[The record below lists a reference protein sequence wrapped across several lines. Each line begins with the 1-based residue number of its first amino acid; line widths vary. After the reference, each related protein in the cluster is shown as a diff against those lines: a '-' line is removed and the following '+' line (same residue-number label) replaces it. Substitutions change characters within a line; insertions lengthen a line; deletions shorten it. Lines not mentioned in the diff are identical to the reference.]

1 MREEDWY
8 FIDKKQD
15 VNTRLL
21 SSFNTNTLSNSI
33 TSINN
38 SAQQLQLLTVSLRN
52 SSTETNFASKFLLT
66 SYLSWTL
73 GLTNLPHPYSYII
86 ESLHSII
93 CI

>member
-38 SAQQLQLLTVSLRN
+38 SAQQLQLLTVSL
-52 SSTETNFASKFLLT
+52 ETHQQRLT
-66 SYLSWTL
+66 
-73 GLTNLPHPYSYII
+73 LPPSFY
-86 ESLHSII
+86 
-93 CI
+93 